1 MSSNE
6 YRGVMDDWQMRL
18 IDARARRMGL
28 DNHSRDDVAQQIAIE
43 TAKFKSDPVRS
54 GEALQ
59 PNAVLSTI
67 VNRQVRSAAR
77 RCARDR
83 ERKQQMCQRGG
94 IPTEYESKHEMEVD
108 VRTAVSEL
116 SPREQRVC
124 AMLAEGE
131 SIASIARELE
141 CGWHTVERLIAD
153 IRQRFE
159 SMGLDGW
166 LGS

>member
-6 YRGVMDDWQMRL
+6 YRGLMDEWQMRL

-54 GEALQ
+54 REAVQ
-59 PNAVLSTI
+59 PDAVLATI

-83 ERKQQMCQRGG
+83 ERLEQVRQCAGQ
-94 IPTEYESKHEMEVD
+94 PTEYESKHQMEID
-108 VRTAVSEL
+108 VRSAVAQL

-124 AMLAEGE
+124 AMLSEGE

-159 SMGLDGW
+159 NMGLDGW
-166 LGS
+166 LGD